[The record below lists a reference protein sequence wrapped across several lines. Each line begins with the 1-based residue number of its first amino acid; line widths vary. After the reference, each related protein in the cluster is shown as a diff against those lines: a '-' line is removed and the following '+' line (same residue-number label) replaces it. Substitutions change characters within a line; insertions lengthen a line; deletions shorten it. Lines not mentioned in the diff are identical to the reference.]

1 MAQENTA
8 SQQIYDLL
16 VTKDFDPKS
25 LDSMGKPTVN
35 PSEADLFSFN
45 FTANGNEYG
54 TVVILVNGDNDLEV
68 YYGDNLGK
76 GMDPGDK
83 GDWYDFLG
91 MLRQTAK
98 RNLLTFSL
106 NNMNKLKY
114 QMASMADISESLVME
129 AWKAQGK
136 SKSYSN
142 QPGKA
147 KVVIQHSRAIGEGE
161 QRFRNIASLFVENS
175 QGERFRMPFES
186 IAGAKAMARHVSE
199 GGTPYDAFGQYISET
214 INEIKT
220 LGKFVRASRSNA
232 FAQNEQ
238 ALDIVEDAVKHY
250 SDLKRKAKKMIGK
263 RGYKEIFSNYDPAV
277 ATELDETI
285 ESVREVFV
293 NSSIDNRIEE
303 ALPFLARLAAGSAI
317 KSALSNDVEETNMK
331 EANQFE
337 NWTNQIMEGTWA
349 LPETAEDMARLQE
362 LMSKPLPCGPDGEYA
377 SEQLYDLIGD
387 DSLFDDIGELAD
399 KDPDADC
406 RKLVMARAQQLGV
419 DIDVEVS
426 ESPTQEEPASGYQ
439 AGQADAAAGKQRS
452 LEMGMGGQDV
462 VKTAGGSNVEESL
475 GEDDADNTDRL
486 SVTLDMVAPA
496 LKKLHKGYKAEAD
509 EYHTAYAEME
519 ADGMS
524 DEEIMNAG
532 DDIID
537 YVKIDDIEDKIRA
550 IEEVFKEGNYGEV
563 NGNRIIAM
571 ASSGDTAMRERFMQE
586 LKYAI
591 KDNHPEV
598 YSKLFMYGVGES
610 MDKDQTRMLELA
622 GLPVKEAEEE
632 LSKCCDAP
640 IHDGDGDA
648 DGRCT
653 SCGEVVRVE
662 EGMDSFVN
670 PMDQDGTDNEKAVD
684 PMADDDL
691 ADEDITEDDNNYM
704 SADEL
709 KKELISDLNHLYDQA
724 SANDFTDNDH
734 ILDEMGDYFKDMHA
748 NADDDVLE
756 VYKMAR
762 DLVDAEPAEVIQFA
776 EKGIQALGGII
787 EDAEMKDLLRLA
799 GRGNVNEAKSPP
811 EVINPTKDSSPADLK
826 AAIKYAKYMKAKM
839 DTDKAKAT
847 YDKEIA
853 QLQGWM
859 NAKSVTKETQDVDTG
874 KEALKAERD
883 PALTNEALER
893 ILKLSKW

>member
-25 LDSMGKPTVN
+25 LDNMGKPTVN

-54 TVVILVNGDNDLEV
+54 TVVVLINGDNDLEV

-83 GDWYDFLG
+83 GDWYDFLA

-114 QMASMADISESLVME
+114 QMATMADLSENLILE

-263 RGYKEIFSNYDPAV
+263 RGYKEIFSNYDPAI

-293 NSSIDNRIEE
+293 NSAVDSRIEE
-303 ALPFLARLAAGSAI
+303 ALPILAKI
-317 KSALSNDVEETNMK
+317 KESTMK

-349 LPETAEDMARLQE
+349 LPETEEDMARLQE
-362 LMSKPLPCGPDGEYA
+362 LMTKPLPCGPDGEYA
-377 SEQLYDLIGD
+377 TEQLYDLIGD
-387 DSLFDDIGELAD
+387 DVLFDDIYELSQ
-399 KDPDADC
+399 KDPDSDC
-406 RKLVMARAQQLGV
+406 REIVKARAQELGV
-419 DIDVEVS
+419 EIDIEVGESVNEDVSIGDHVKVKGQDIEGKVIADYGNMVVIRDDDAETDDDELEFRKSDLEVS
-426 ESPTQEEPASGYQ
+426 KRINENPTDQETASSYQ
-439 AGQADAAAGKQRS
+439 AGQADAAAGKERS
-452 LEMGMGGQDV
+452 MAMNLGGEKAAMKQTAGGQDIEEGYGDKIIFKGKEIDEDTIEYDMQDFDDLIFV
-462 VKTAGGSNVEESL
+462 LEDGVKYTDGTPVADEDYNDLHEEYDL
-475 GEDDADNTDRL
+475 IEWVRIDYMDR
-486 SVTLDMVAPA
+486 VAPQ
-496 LKKLHKGYKAEAD
+496 Y
-509 EYHTAYAEME
+509 
-519 ADGMS
+519 
-524 DEEIMNAG
+524 
-532 DDIID
+532 
-537 YVKIDDIEDKIRA
+537 
-550 IEEVFKEGNYGEV
+550 
-563 NGNRIIAM
+563 
-571 ASSGDTAMRERFMQE
+571 
-586 LKYAI
+586 
-591 KDNHPEV
+591 
-598 YSKLFMYGVGES
+598 
-610 MDKDQTRMLELA
+610 
-622 GLPVKEAEEE
+622 
-632 LSKCCDAP
+632 
-640 IHDGDGDA
+640 
-648 DGRCT
+648 
-653 SCGEVVRVE
+653 

-670 PMDQDGTDNEKAVD
+670 PNDQDGTDNEKPVGK
-684 PMADDDL
+684 MAQDDMDDEDMTEDRLPREELDIDDDEMR
-691 ADEDITEDDNNYM
+691 DFM

-709 KKELISDLNHLYDQA
+709 RKELIDDLNHLYDQA
-724 SANDFTDNDH
+724 STNDFTDSDH
-734 ILDEMGDYFKDMHA
+734 IIDEMGDYFKDMHV
-748 NADDDVLE
+748 NADDEVLE
-756 VYKMAR
+756 VYQMAR
-762 DLVDAEPAEVIQFA
+762 DLVDAEPAEVIHFT
-776 EKGIQALGGII
+776 ERGIKALGGII
-787 EDAEMKDLLRLA
+787 EDAAMSDMRRLS
-799 GRGNVNEAKSPP
+799 GQVVEKKH
-811 EVINPTKDSSPADLK
+811 VK
-826 AAIKYAKYMKAKM
+826 
-839 DTDKAKAT
+839 
-847 YDKEIA
+847 
-853 QLQGWM
+853 
-859 NAKSVTKETQDVDTG
+859 KETQDVDTG

-883 PALTNEALER
+883 PMLER
-893 ILKLSKW
+893 ILNLAGR

>member
-16 VTKDFDPKS
+16 VTRDFDPKS

-45 FTANGNEYG
+45 FATNGNEYG
-54 TVVILVNGDNDLEV
+54 TVVVLVNGDNDLEV

-76 GMDPGDK
+76 GMEVGDR
-83 GDWYDFLG
+83 GAWYDFLA

-114 QMASMADISESLVME
+114 SMASMAELSESLIME

-220 LGKFVRASRSNA
+220 LGKFVRANA

-250 SDLKRKAKKMIGK
+250 ADLKRKAKKMIGK
-263 RGYKEIFSNYDPAV
+263 RGYKEIFAAYDPAV

-293 NSSIDNRIEE
+293 NSAVDSRIEE
-303 ALPFLARLAAGSAI
+303 ALPILAKI
-317 KSALSNDVEETNMK
+317 KESTMK

-426 ESPTQEEPASGYQ
+426 ESPTQEEPASGYE
-439 AGQADAAAGKQRS
+439 AGQANAAAGKERS

-462 VKTAGGSNVEESL
+462 VKTAGGS
-475 GEDDADNTDRL
+475 
-486 SVTLDMVAPA
+486 
-496 LKKLHKGYKAEAD
+496 
-509 EYHTAYAEME
+509 
-519 ADGMS
+519 
-524 DEEIMNAG
+524 
-532 DDIID
+532 
-537 YVKIDDIEDKIRA
+537 DIE
-550 IEEVFKEGNYGEV
+550 
-563 NGNRIIAM
+563 
-571 ASSGDTAMRERFMQE
+571 
-586 LKYAI
+586 
-591 KDNHPEV
+591 
-598 YSKLFMYGVGES
+598 
-610 MDKDQTRMLELA
+610 
-622 GLPVKEAEEE
+622 EAEEE
-632 LSKCCDAP
+632 LSMCCDAL
-640 IHDGDGDA
+640 ISDGDGDA
-648 DGRCT
+648 EGRCT
-653 SCGEVVRVE
+653 SCGEVVSVE

-670 PMDQDGTDNEKAVD
+670 PNDQDGTDNEKPVD
-684 PMADDDL
+684 MMAQDDLDSEDMTEDRLPREELDIDDDEMR
-691 ADEDITEDDNNYM
+691 DFM

-709 KKELISDLNHLYDQA
+709 RKELIDDLNHLYDQA
-724 SANDFTDNDH
+724 SANDFTDSDH
-734 ILDEMGDYFKDMHA
+734 IIDEMGDYFKDMHV
-748 NADDDVLE
+748 NADDEVLE
-756 VYKMAR
+756 VYQMAR
-762 DLVDAEPAEVIQFA
+762 DLADADPAEVIQMT
-776 EKGIQALGGII
+776 EKGIKALGGII
-787 EDAEMKDLLRLA
+787 EDSAMSDMRRLS
-799 GRGNVNEAKSPP
+799 GQVVEKKH
-811 EVINPTKDSSPADLK
+811 VK
-826 AAIKYAKYMKAKM
+826 
-839 DTDKAKAT
+839 
-847 YDKEIA
+847 
-853 QLQGWM
+853 
-859 NAKSVTKETQDVDTG
+859 KETQDIDTG

-883 PALTNEALER
+883 PMLER
-893 ILKLSKW
+893 MLHLAKG

>member
-16 VTKDFDPKS
+16 VTRDFDPKS

-45 FTANGNEYG
+45 FSTNGNEYG
-54 TVVILVNGDNDLEV
+54 TVVVLINGDNDLEV

-76 GMDPGDK
+76 GMEVGDK
-83 GDWYDFLG
+83 GDWYDFLA
-91 MLRQTAK
+91 MIRQTAK

-114 QMASMADISESLVME
+114 SMATMADLSESLIME

-161 QRFRNIASLFVENS
+161 QRFRNIASLFVENA

-238 ALDIVEDAVKHY
+238 ALGIVEDAVNHY

-263 RGYKEIFSNYDPAV
+263 RGYKEIFATYDPAV

-293 NSSIDNRIEE
+293 NSAVDSRIEE
-303 ALPFLARLAAGSAI
+303 ALPILAKI
-317 KSALSNDVEETNMK
+317 KESTMK

-349 LPETAEDMARLQE
+349 LPETAEEIQMLKDLLA
-362 LMSKPLPCGPDGEYA
+362 KPLPCGPDGEYA
-377 SEQLYDLIGD
+377 TEQLYDLIGD
-387 DSLFDDIGELAD
+387 DSLFDDISELAD
-399 KDPDADC
+399 EEGADADC
-406 RKLVMARAQQLGV
+406 REIVKARAEELG
-419 DIDVEVS
+419 IDVGEIDHSVYG
-426 ESPTQEEPASGYQ
+426 ESINENPTDQETASGYE
-439 AGQADAAAGKQRS
+439 AGQARGAAGKEQS
-452 LEMGMGGQDV
+452 LAMNLGGEKSAMKQTAGGQDI
-462 VKTAGGSNVEESL
+462 EESL

-496 LKKLHKGYKAEAD
+496 LKKLHKGYKEEAD

-537 YVKIDDIEDKIRA
+537 YVNIDDIEDKIRA

-670 PMDQDGTDNEKAVD
+670 PMDQDGTDNEKMVD
-684 PMADDDL
+684 PMADDDV
-691 ADEDITEDDNNYM
+691 DPEDMTEDDNDYM

-709 KKELISDLNHLYDQA
+709 KRELISDLNHLYDQA
-724 SANDFTDNDH
+724 STNDFTDNDH

-748 NADDDVLE
+748 NADDVTLD

-799 GRGNVNEAKSPP
+799 GRDNVNEAKSPP

-853 QLQGWM
+853 QLEGWM
-859 NAKSVTKETQDVDTG
+859 KAKSVTKETQDVDTG

>member
-16 VTKDFDPKS
+16 VTRDLDPKS

-45 FTANGNEYG
+45 FSVNGNEYG
-54 TVVILVNGDNDLEV
+54 TVVVLINGDNDLEV

-83 GDWYDFLG
+83 GDWYDFLA

-114 QMASMADISESLVME
+114 QMASMADISESLIME

-161 QRFRNIASLFVENS
+161 QRFRNIAALFVENA

-238 ALDIVEDAVKHY
+238 ALGIVEDAVKHY
-250 SDLKRKAKKMIGK
+250 ADLKRKAKKMIGK
-263 RGYKEIFSNYDPAV
+263 RGYKEIFATYDPAV

-293 NSSIDNRIEE
+293 NSAVDSRIEE
-303 ALPFLARLAAGSAI
+303 ALPILAKI
-317 KSALSNDVEETNMK
+317 KESTMK

-406 RKLVMARAQQLGV
+406 RELVKARAQ
-419 DIDVEVS
+419 
-426 ESPTQEEPASGYQ
+426 
-439 AGQADAAAGKQRS
+439 
-452 LEMGMGGQDV
+452 
-462 VKTAGGSNVEESL
+462 N
-475 GEDDADNTDRL
+475 
-486 SVTLDMVAPA
+486 
-496 LKKLHKGYKAEAD
+496 
-509 EYHTAYAEME
+509 
-519 ADGMS
+519 
-524 DEEIMNAG
+524 
-532 DDIID
+532 
-537 YVKIDDIEDKIRA
+537 
-550 IEEVFKEGNYGEV
+550 
-563 NGNRIIAM
+563 
-571 ASSGDTAMRERFMQE
+571 
-586 LKYAI
+586 
-591 KDNHPEV
+591 
-598 YSKLFMYGVGES
+598 
-610 MDKDQTRMLELA
+610 
-622 GLPVKEAEEE
+622 
-632 LSKCCDAP
+632 
-640 IHDGDGDA
+640 
-648 DGRCT
+648 
-653 SCGEVVRVE
+653 
-662 EGMDSFVN
+662 
-670 PMDQDGTDNEKAVD
+670 
-684 PMADDDL
+684 
-691 ADEDITEDDNNYM
+691 
-704 SADEL
+704 
-709 KKELISDLNHLYDQA
+709 LN
-724 SANDFTDNDH
+724 
-734 ILDEMGDYFKDMHA
+734 
-748 NADDDVLE
+748 
-756 VYKMAR
+756 
-762 DLVDAEPAEVIQFA
+762 
-776 EKGIQALGGII
+776 
-787 EDAEMKDLLRLA
+787 
-799 GRGNVNEAKSPP
+799 
-811 EVINPTKDSSPADLK
+811 
-826 AAIKYAKYMKAKM
+826 
-839 DTDKAKAT
+839 
-847 YDKEIA
+847 
-853 QLQGWM
+853 
-859 NAKSVTKETQDVDTG
+859 
-874 KEALKAERD
+874 
-883 PALTNEALER
+883 
-893 ILKLSKW
+893 

>member
-1 MAQENTA
+1 MVQENTA

-16 VTKDFDPKS
+16 VTRDFDPKS

-45 FTANGNEYG
+45 FSTNGNEYG
-54 TVVILVNGDNDLEV
+54 TVVVLVNGDNDLEV

-76 GMDPGDK
+76 GMEVGDK
-83 GDWYDFLG
+83 GDWYDFLA

-114 QMASMADISESLVME
+114 SMATMADLSESLIME

-238 ALDIVEDAVKHY
+238 ALGIVEDAVKHY
-250 SDLKRKAKKMIGK
+250 ADLKRKAKKMIGK
-263 RGYKEIFSNYDPAV
+263 RGYKEIFSAYDPAV

-293 NSSIDNRIEE
+293 NSAVDSRIEE
-303 ALPFLARLAAGSAI
+303 ALPILAKI
-317 KSALSNDVEETNMK
+317 KESTMK

-406 RKLVMARAQQLGV
+406 RELVMARAQELGIDNIEFTDTPASMSMKDDGKLGYDESINEDV
-419 DIDVEVS
+419 SIGDHVKVKGQDIEGKVIADHGNMVVIRDEDAETDDDELEFRKSDLVLS
-426 ESPTQEEPASGYQ
+426 KRINENPTDQETASGYQ
-439 AGQADAAAGKQRS
+439 AGQAAAAAGKERS

-462 VKTAGGSNVEESL
+462 VKTAGGS
-475 GEDDADNTDRL
+475 
-486 SVTLDMVAPA
+486 
-496 LKKLHKGYKAEAD
+496 
-509 EYHTAYAEME
+509 
-519 ADGMS
+519 
-524 DEEIMNAG
+524 
-532 DDIID
+532 
-537 YVKIDDIEDKIRA
+537 DIEEAEQINA
-550 IEEVFKEGNYGEV
+550 
-563 NGNRIIAM
+563 
-571 ASSGDTAMRERFMQE
+571 E
-586 LKYAI
+586 L
-591 KDNHPEV
+591 DRVRN
-598 YSKLFMYGVGES
+598 
-610 MDKDQTRMLELA
+610 LA
-622 GLPVKEAEEE
+622 GLTNEYSDAGMNKYGLAAVNKGGKFYSYKDGKETGGPFDTMDE
-632 LSKCCDAP
+632 LAAHQQELIQSESVGKTAGGSD
-640 IHDGDGDA
+640 
-648 DGRCT
+648 
-653 SCGEVVRVE
+653 VE

-670 PMDQDGTDNEKAVD
+670 PNDQDGTDNEKAVD
-684 PMADDDL
+684 PMAQDDL
-691 ADEDITEDDNNYM
+691 ADDD
-704 SADEL
+704 
-709 KKELISDLNHLYDQA
+709 
-724 SANDFTDNDH
+724 
-734 ILDEMGDYFKDMHA
+734 LDE
-748 NADDDVLE
+748 N
-756 VYKMAR
+756 R
-762 DLVDAEPAEVIQFA
+762 
-776 EKGIQALGGII
+776 
-787 EDAEMKDLLRLA
+787 EMTELLRLA
-799 GRGNVNEAKSPP
+799 GQQNEV
-811 EVINPTKDSSPADLK
+811 E
-826 AAIKYAKYMKAKM
+826 
-839 DTDKAKAT
+839 
-847 YDKEIA
+847 
-853 QLQGWM
+853 
-859 NAKSVTKETQDVDTG
+859 ETQDVDTG
-874 KEALKAERD
+874 KQALKAERD
-883 PALTNEALER
+883 PMLER
-893 ILKLSKW
+893 MLNIVNR

>member
-1 MAQENTA
+1 MVQENTA

-16 VTKDFDPKS
+16 VTRDFDPKS

-45 FTANGNEYG
+45 FSTNGNEYG
-54 TVVILVNGDNDLEV
+54 TVVVLVNGDNDLEV

-76 GMDPGDK
+76 GMEVGDK
-83 GDWYDFLG
+83 GDWYDFLA

-114 QMASMADISESLVME
+114 SMASMADLSESLIME

-238 ALDIVEDAVKHY
+238 ALGIVEDAVKHY
-250 SDLKRKAKKMIGK
+250 ADLKRKAKKMIGK
-263 RGYKEIFSNYDPAV
+263 RGYKEIFSAYDPAV

-293 NSSIDNRIEE
+293 NSAVDSRIEE
-303 ALPFLARLAAGSAI
+303 ALPILAKI
-317 KSALSNDVEETNMK
+317 KESTMR

-406 RKLVMARAQQLGV
+406 RKLVKARAQELGV
-419 DIDVEVS
+419 DIDVEVG
-426 ESPTQEEPASGYQ
+426 ESVNEDVSIGDHVKVKGQDIEGKVIADHGNMVVIRDEDAETDDDELEFRKSDLVLSKRINENPSDQETASSYQ
-439 AGQADAAAGKQRS
+439 AGQANAAAGKERS

-462 VKTAGGSNVEESL
+462 VKTAGGS
-475 GEDDADNTDRL
+475 
-486 SVTLDMVAPA
+486 
-496 LKKLHKGYKAEAD
+496 
-509 EYHTAYAEME
+509 
-519 ADGMS
+519 
-524 DEEIMNAG
+524 
-532 DDIID
+532 
-537 YVKIDDIEDKIRA
+537 DIEEAEQINA
-550 IEEVFKEGNYGEV
+550 
-563 NGNRIIAM
+563 
-571 ASSGDTAMRERFMQE
+571 E
-586 LKYAI
+586 L
-591 KDNHPEV
+591 DRVRN
-598 YSKLFMYGVGES
+598 
-610 MDKDQTRMLELA
+610 LA
-622 GLPVKEAEEE
+622 GLTNEYSDAGMNKYGLAAVNKGGKFYSYKDGKETGGPFDTMDE
-632 LSKCCDAP
+632 LAAHQQELIQSESVGKTAGGSD
-640 IHDGDGDA
+640 
-648 DGRCT
+648 
-653 SCGEVVRVE
+653 VE

-670 PMDQDGTDNEKAVD
+670 PNDQDGTDNEKAVD
-684 PMADDDL
+684 PMAQDDL
-691 ADEDITEDDNNYM
+691 ADDD
-704 SADEL
+704 
-709 KKELISDLNHLYDQA
+709 
-724 SANDFTDNDH
+724 
-734 ILDEMGDYFKDMHA
+734 LDE
-748 NADDDVLE
+748 N
-756 VYKMAR
+756 R
-762 DLVDAEPAEVIQFA
+762 
-776 EKGIQALGGII
+776 
-787 EDAEMKDLLRLA
+787 EMTELLRLA
-799 GRGNVNEAKSPP
+799 GQQNEV
-811 EVINPTKDSSPADLK
+811 E
-826 AAIKYAKYMKAKM
+826 
-839 DTDKAKAT
+839 
-847 YDKEIA
+847 
-853 QLQGWM
+853 
-859 NAKSVTKETQDVDTG
+859 ETQDVDTG

-883 PALTNEALER
+883 PMLER
-893 ILKLSKW
+893 MLNLVNR

>member
-1 MAQENTA
+1 MVQENTA

-16 VTKDFDPKS
+16 VTRDFDPKS

-45 FTANGNEYG
+45 FSTNGNEYG
-54 TVVILVNGDNDLEV
+54 TVVVLVNGDNDLEV

-76 GMDPGDK
+76 GMEVGDK
-83 GDWYDFLG
+83 GDWYDFLA

-114 QMASMADISESLVME
+114 SMASMADLSESLIME

-238 ALDIVEDAVKHY
+238 ALGIVEDAVKHY
-250 SDLKRKAKKMIGK
+250 ADLKRKAKKMIGK
-263 RGYKEIFSNYDPAV
+263 RGYKEIFSAYDPAV

-293 NSSIDNRIEE
+293 NSAVDSRIEE
-303 ALPFLARLAAGSAI
+303 ALPILAKI
-317 KSALSNDVEETNMK
+317 KESTMK

-406 RKLVMARAQQLGV
+406 RELVMARAQELG
-419 DIDVEVS
+419 IDNIEF
-426 ESPTQEEPASGYQ
+426 TDTPASMSMKDDGKLGYDESINEDVSIGDHVKVKGQDIEGKVIADHGNMVVIRDEDAETDDDELEFRKSDLVLSKRINENPSDQETASSYQ
-439 AGQADAAAGKQRS
+439 AGQANAAAGKERS

-462 VKTAGGSNVEESL
+462 VKTAGGS
-475 GEDDADNTDRL
+475 
-486 SVTLDMVAPA
+486 
-496 LKKLHKGYKAEAD
+496 
-509 EYHTAYAEME
+509 
-519 ADGMS
+519 
-524 DEEIMNAG
+524 
-532 DDIID
+532 
-537 YVKIDDIEDKIRA
+537 DIEEAEQINA
-550 IEEVFKEGNYGEV
+550 
-563 NGNRIIAM
+563 
-571 ASSGDTAMRERFMQE
+571 E
-586 LKYAI
+586 L
-591 KDNHPEV
+591 DRVRN
-598 YSKLFMYGVGES
+598 
-610 MDKDQTRMLELA
+610 LA
-622 GLPVKEAEEE
+622 GLTNEYSDAGMNKYGLAAVNKGGKFYSYKDGKETGGPFDTMDE
-632 LSKCCDAP
+632 LAAHQQELIQSESVGKTAGGSD
-640 IHDGDGDA
+640 
-648 DGRCT
+648 
-653 SCGEVVRVE
+653 VE

-670 PMDQDGTDNEKAVD
+670 PNDQDGTDNEKAVD
-684 PMADDDL
+684 PMAQDDL
-691 ADEDITEDDNNYM
+691 ADDD
-704 SADEL
+704 
-709 KKELISDLNHLYDQA
+709 
-724 SANDFTDNDH
+724 
-734 ILDEMGDYFKDMHA
+734 LDE
-748 NADDDVLE
+748 N
-756 VYKMAR
+756 R
-762 DLVDAEPAEVIQFA
+762 
-776 EKGIQALGGII
+776 
-787 EDAEMKDLLRLA
+787 EMTELLRLA
-799 GRGNVNEAKSPP
+799 GQQNEV
-811 EVINPTKDSSPADLK
+811 E
-826 AAIKYAKYMKAKM
+826 
-839 DTDKAKAT
+839 
-847 YDKEIA
+847 
-853 QLQGWM
+853 
-859 NAKSVTKETQDVDTG
+859 ETQDVDTG

-883 PALTNEALER
+883 PMLER
-893 ILKLSKW
+893 MLNLVNR

>member
-1 MAQENTA
+1 MVQENTA

-16 VTKDFDPKS
+16 VTRDFDPKS

-45 FTANGNEYG
+45 FSVNDNEYG
-54 TVVILVNGDNDLEV
+54 TVVVLINGDNDLEV

-76 GMDPGDK
+76 GMEVGDR
-83 GDWYDFLG
+83 GDWYDFLA

-114 QMASMADISESLVME
+114 SMASMADLSESLIME

-238 ALDIVEDAVKHY
+238 ALGIVEDAVKHY

-293 NSSIDNRIEE
+293 NSAVDSRIEE
-303 ALPFLARLAAGSAI
+303 ALPILAKI
-317 KSALSNDVEETNMK
+317 KESTMK

-439 AGQADAAAGKQRS
+439 AGQAAAAAGKERS

-462 VKTAGGSNVEESL
+462 VKTAGGS
-475 GEDDADNTDRL
+475 D
-486 SVTLDMVAPA
+486 
-496 LKKLHKGYKAEAD
+496 
-509 EYHTAYAEME
+509 
-519 ADGMS
+519 
-524 DEEIMNAG
+524 
-532 DDIID
+532 
-537 YVKIDDIEDKIRA
+537 
-550 IEEVFKEGNYGEV
+550 
-563 NGNRIIAM
+563 
-571 ASSGDTAMRERFMQE
+571 
-586 LKYAI
+586 
-591 KDNHPEV
+591 
-598 YSKLFMYGVGES
+598 
-610 MDKDQTRMLELA
+610 
-622 GLPVKEAEEE
+622 
-632 LSKCCDAP
+632 
-640 IHDGDGDA
+640 
-648 DGRCT
+648 
-653 SCGEVVRVE
+653 VE

-670 PMDQDGTDNEKAVD
+670 PNDQDGTDNEKAVD
-684 PMADDDL
+684 PMAQDDL
-691 ADEDITEDDNNYM
+691 DPEDITEDDNDYM

-709 KKELISDLNHLYDQA
+709 KNELIADLNHLYDQA
-724 SANDFTDNDH
+724 STNDFTDNDH
-734 ILDEMGDYFKDMHA
+734 ILDEMGDYFKDMHV
-748 NADDDVLE
+748 NADDVVLD

-776 EKGIQALGGII
+776 EKGIKALGGII
-787 EDAEMKDLLRLA
+787 EDAAMSDMRRLS
-799 GRGNVNEAKSPP
+799 GQVNEAKSPP

-893 ILKLSKW
+893 MLYLVNR

>member
-1 MAQENTA
+1 MVQENTA

-16 VTKDFDPKS
+16 VTRDFDPKS

-45 FTANGNEYG
+45 FSANGNEYG
-54 TVVILVNGDNDLEV
+54 TVVVLVNGDNDLEV

-76 GMDPGDK
+76 GMEVGDK
-83 GDWYDFLG
+83 GDWYDFLA

-114 QMASMADISESLVME
+114 SMATMADISESLVME

-263 RGYKEIFSNYDPAV
+263 RGYKEIFATYDPAV

-285 ESVREVFV
+285 ESVREIFV
-293 NSSIDNRIEE
+293 NSAVDSRIEE
-303 ALPFLARLAAGSAI
+303 ALPILAKI
-317 KSALSNDVEETNMK
+317 KESTMK

-406 RKLVMARAQQLGV
+406 RELVMARAQELG
-419 DIDVEVS
+419 IDNIEFTDDPAS
-426 ESPTQEEPASGYQ
+426 MSMKDDGKLGYDESINENPTDQETASGYE

-462 VKTAGGSNVEESL
+462 VKTAGGS
-475 GEDDADNTDRL
+475 D
-486 SVTLDMVAPA
+486 
-496 LKKLHKGYKAEAD
+496 
-509 EYHTAYAEME
+509 
-519 ADGMS
+519 
-524 DEEIMNAG
+524 
-532 DDIID
+532 
-537 YVKIDDIEDKIRA
+537 
-550 IEEVFKEGNYGEV
+550 
-563 NGNRIIAM
+563 
-571 ASSGDTAMRERFMQE
+571 
-586 LKYAI
+586 
-591 KDNHPEV
+591 
-598 YSKLFMYGVGES
+598 
-610 MDKDQTRMLELA
+610 
-622 GLPVKEAEEE
+622 
-632 LSKCCDAP
+632 
-640 IHDGDGDA
+640 
-648 DGRCT
+648 
-653 SCGEVVRVE
+653 VE

-670 PMDQDGTDNEKAVD
+670 PNDQDGTDNEKAVD

-691 ADEDITEDDNNYM
+691 DPEDITEDDNNYM

-709 KKELISDLNHLYDQA
+709 KRELISDLNHLYDQA

-853 QLQGWM
+853 QLQGYLK
-859 NAKSVTKETQDVDTG
+859 AKSVTKETQDVDTG
-874 KEALKAERD
+874 KQALKAERD
-883 PALTNEALER
+883 PMLER
-893 ILKLSKW
+893 ILYLSKG

>member
-25 LDSMGKPTVN
+25 LDAMGKPTVN

-45 FTANGNEYG
+45 FSTNGNEYG
-54 TVVILVNGDNDLEV
+54 TVVVLINGDNDLEV

-83 GDWYDFLG
+83 GDWYDFLA

-161 QRFRNIASLFVENS
+161 QRFRNIAALFVENA

-238 ALDIVEDAVKHY
+238 ALGIVEDAVKHY
-250 SDLKRKAKKMIGK
+250 ADLKRKAKKMIGK
-263 RGYKEIFSNYDPAV
+263 RGYKEIFATYDPAV

-293 NSSIDNRIEE
+293 NSAVDSRIEE
-303 ALPFLARLAAGSAI
+303 ALPILAKI
-317 KSALSNDVEETNMK
+317 KESTMK

-337 NWTNQIMEGTWA
+337 NWTNQVMEGTWA

-406 RKLVMARAQQLGV
+406 RELVKARAQELGV

-439 AGQADAAAGKQRS
+439 AGQANAAAGKERS

-462 VKTAGGSNVEESL
+462 VKTAGGSDIEEGYGDKIIFKGKEIDTDTIEYDMQDFDDL
-475 GEDDADNTDRL
+475 IFVLEDGIKYTDGTPVAEEDYDALHEEYDLTEWVRIDYMDR
-486 SVTLDMVAPA
+486 VAPQ
-496 LKKLHKGYKAEAD
+496 Y
-509 EYHTAYAEME
+509 
-519 ADGMS
+519 
-524 DEEIMNAG
+524 
-532 DDIID
+532 
-537 YVKIDDIEDKIRA
+537 
-550 IEEVFKEGNYGEV
+550 EGV
-563 NGNRIIAM
+563 
-571 ASSGDTAMRERFMQE
+571 
-586 LKYAI
+586 
-591 KDNHPEV
+591 
-598 YSKLFMYGVGES
+598 
-610 MDKDQTRMLELA
+610 
-622 GLPVKEAEEE
+622 
-632 LSKCCDAP
+632 
-640 IHDGDGDA
+640 
-648 DGRCT
+648 
-653 SCGEVVRVE
+653 
-662 EGMDSFVN
+662 DSFVN
-670 PMDQDGTDNEKAVD
+670 PNDQDATRSK
-684 PMADDDL
+684 
-691 ADEDITEDDNNYM
+691 T
-704 SADEL
+704 
-709 KKELISDLNHLYDQA
+709 
-724 SANDFTDNDH
+724 
-734 ILDEMGDYFKDMHA
+734 
-748 NADDDVLE
+748 
-756 VYKMAR
+756 
-762 DLVDAEPAEVIQFA
+762 
-776 EKGIQALGGII
+776 
-787 EDAEMKDLLRLA
+787 
-799 GRGNVNEAKSPP
+799 NV
-811 EVINPTKDSSPADLK
+811 PTKDLDSED
-826 AAIKYAKYMKAKM
+826 M
-839 DTDKAKAT
+839 T
-847 YDKEIA
+847 EI
-853 QLQGWM
+853 
-859 NAKSVTKETQDVDTG
+859 EDIDTG
-874 KEALKAERD
+874 KQALKAERD
-883 PALTNEALER
+883 PMLER
-893 ILKLSKW
+893 ILYLAKG

>member
-1 MAQENTA
+1 MVQENNA
-8 SQQIYDLL
+8 SQQLYDLL
-16 VTKDFDPKS
+16 VTRDFDPES

-35 PSEADLFSFN
+35 PGEADLFSFN
-45 FTANGNEYG
+45 FSANGNEYG
-54 TVVILVNGDNDLEV
+54 TVVVLVNGDNDLEV

-76 GMDPGDK
+76 GMEVGDK
-83 GDWYDFLG
+83 GDWYDFLAAIRN
-91 MLRQTAK
+91 LAK
-98 RNLLTFSL
+98 RHLLTFSL

-114 QMASMADISESLVME
+114 SMASMADISESLVME

-250 SDLKRKAKKMIGK
+250 ADLKRKAKKMIGK
-263 RGYKEIFSNYDPAV
+263 RGYKEIFANYDPAV

-293 NSSIDNRIEE
+293 NSAVDSRIEE
-303 ALPFLARLAAGSAI
+303 ALPILAKI
-317 KSALSNDVEETNMK
+317 KESTMK

-406 RKLVMARAQQLGV
+406 RELVKARAQELGV
-419 DIDVEVS
+419 DIDVNVS
-426 ESPTQEEPASGYQ
+426 ESPTQEEPASGYEQ
-439 AGQADAAAGKQRS
+439 GQANAAAGKQRS

-462 VKTAGGSNVEESL
+462 VKTAGGS
-475 GEDDADNTDRL
+475 
-486 SVTLDMVAPA
+486 
-496 LKKLHKGYKAEAD
+496 
-509 EYHTAYAEME
+509 
-519 ADGMS
+519 
-524 DEEIMNAG
+524 
-532 DDIID
+532 
-537 YVKIDDIEDKIRA
+537 DIE
-550 IEEVFKEGNYGEV
+550 
-563 NGNRIIAM
+563 
-571 ASSGDTAMRERFMQE
+571 
-586 LKYAI
+586 
-591 KDNHPEV
+591 
-598 YSKLFMYGVGES
+598 
-610 MDKDQTRMLELA
+610 
-622 GLPVKEAEEE
+622 EAEEE
-632 LSKCCDAP
+632 LSMCCDAP
-640 IHDGDGDA
+640 ISDDDGDA

-670 PMDQDGTDNEKAVD
+670 PNDQDGTDNEKAVD
-684 PMADDDL
+684 PMAQDDL
-691 ADEDITEDDNNYM
+691 ADDD
-704 SADEL
+704 
-709 KKELISDLNHLYDQA
+709 
-724 SANDFTDNDH
+724 
-734 ILDEMGDYFKDMHA
+734 LDE
-748 NADDDVLE
+748 NRE
-756 VYKMAR
+756 MA
-762 DLVDAEPAEVIQFA
+762 E
-776 EKGIQALGGII
+776 
-787 EDAEMKDLLRLA
+787 LLRLA
-799 GRGNVNEAKSPP
+799 G
-811 EVINPTKDSSPADLK
+811 
-826 AAIKYAKYMKAKM
+826 
-839 DTDKAKAT
+839 
-847 YDKEIA
+847 
-853 QLQGWM
+853 QGG
-859 NAKSVTKETQDVDTG
+859 VEETQDVDTG
-874 KEALKAERD
+874 KQALKAERD
-883 PALTNEALER
+883 PMLER
-893 ILKLSKW
+893 MLNLVNR